1 MFLAEVAL
9 GREKH
14 IDRDNHTLTKPPDGH
29 DSIVARGQTEP
40 GKLCEPQSYFYDQ
53 KLFLFCLVLY
63 VYCSYLLSLVY
74 F

>member
-14 IDRDNHTLTKPPDGH
+14 IDRDDHTLTKPPDGY

-40 GKLCEPQSYFYDQ
+40 GKLCKHYNT
-53 KLFLFCLVLY
+53 VG
-63 VYCSYLLSLVY
+63 
-74 F
+74 